1 MDCRHT
7 ESKIS
12 KYLDT
17 GCTVGEIESLNSHP
31 ITCKAREGLMT
42 DSAFVKKI
50 LVHLAFVTPREDFL
64 ATILSRLD
72 CLDNDPEEYF
82 ISGIGM

>member
-17 GCTVGEIESLNSHP
+17 GCTVEEFESLDSHP
-31 ITCKAREGLMT
+31 IKCKARVGLMT
-42 DSAFVKKI
+42 DSAFVKKM
-50 LVHLAFVTPREDFL
+50 LVNLAFVTPREDFL

-72 CLDNDPEEYF
+72 CLDNDPGEYF
-82 ISGIGM
+82 TSRLIR